1 MENANPY
8 TEIRAQIL
16 AAALDEVSFTGWTP
30 KTLEEAVQ
38 NAKVDADMA
47 QLAFPDGV
55 AGLIKCFSEAGDQA
69 MQDNLPAVEG
79 LKIRER
85 ISHAV
90 MARLQ
95 ADQPHRDAAR
105 RAAAW
110 LSVPGRQA
118 LAARLLFTSAHH
130 MWHWAGDTAT
140 DYNYYSKRTILSG
153 VIATTR
159 LVWFDDDSEDL
170 AATRAFLD
178 RRIDNVMQFEKAKAK
193 VTKMTAQMQAD
204 GSGFA
209 GALAKLAQWRF
220 GSKAE

>member
-1 MENANPY
+1 MENTNPY
-8 TEIRAQIL
+8 AEIQAQIL
-16 AAALDEVSFTGWTP
+16 AAALDEVSFSGWTP
-30 KTLEEAVQ
+30 KTLQLAVQ
-38 NAKVDADMA
+38 NADVDADMA
-47 QLAFPDGV
+47 LLAFPDGV
-55 AGLIKCFSEAGDQA
+55 AGLIKCFSKAGDQA
-69 MQDNLPAVEG
+69 MQAHLPDAEG

-85 ISHAV
+85 ISRAV

-95 ADQPHRDAAR
+95 ADAPHRDAAR

-118 LAARLLFTSAHH
+118 LAGRLLFASAHH

-159 LVWFDDDSEDL
+159 VVWFDDDSEDL
-170 AATRAFLD
+170 AATRGFLD
-178 RRIDNVMQFEKAKAK
+178 RRIDNVMQFEKTKAK

-209 GALAKLAQWRF
+209 DVLTKFAQWRF

>member
-1 MENANPY
+1 MENTNPY
-8 TEIRAQIL
+8 ADIQAQIL

-30 KTLEEAVQ
+30 KTLELAVQ
-38 NAKVDADMA
+38 NADVDADMA
-47 QLAFPDGV
+47 LLAFPDGV
-55 AGLIKCFSEAGDQA
+55 AGLIKCFSKAGDLA
-69 MQDNLPAVEG
+69 MQAHLPEAEG
-79 LKIRER
+79 LKIRQR

-95 ADQPHRDAAR
+95 ADAPYRDAAR

-159 LVWFDDDSEDL
+159 VVWFDDDSEDL
-170 AATRAFLD
+170 AATRGFLD

-193 VTKMTAQMQAD
+193 VTKMTSDMQAD

-209 GALAKLAQWRF
+209 DALTKLAQWRF
-220 GSKAE
+220 GSKAP